1 MTNPIDIQRL
11 TAFICR
17 DRAYHIIPGPYE
29 GRSLCLV
36 HIETG
41 ETLAQFEPATLSSGW
56 RVRRKNRNEAQVEDN
71 LQCLD
76 GGRWCYS
83 TAPIQSRYYL
93 DLRRNAPQ
101 IEALIAVSEMIIE
114 GEV

>member
-1 MTNPIDIQRL
+1 MTNPTDIQRL
-11 TAFICR
+11 TAFICEEK
-17 DRAYHIIPGPYE
+17 AYHLVPGPYE

-41 ETLAQFEPATLSSGW
+41 ETLAQFEPALVRDGW
-56 RVRRKNRNEAQVEDN
+56 RVHRKNRNGVQVEDN
-71 LQCLD
+71 LHCLD

-114 GEV
+114 GDV

>member
-11 TAFICR
+11 TAFMCENQ
-17 DRAYHIIPGPYE
+17 AYHIVSGPYE

-41 ETLAQFEPATLSSGW
+41 ETLAQFEPSTFTSGW
-56 RVRRKNRNEAQVEDN
+56 MVQRKNTTGALVQGH
-71 LQCLD
+71 LSCLD
-76 GGRWCYS
+76 GGCWCYS
-83 TAPIQSRYYL
+83 TAPNQTRYYL